1 MNDIYVTLTGNVAAP
16 PRQHTF
22 PDGSRVTSLK
32 IASTSRYFDRE
43 NQQWRNGETTYF
55 GVRCFRG
62 LADNV
67 AQSVHLGQPV
77 VVQGRLRIREFAHE
91 GERRFMPEV
100 EANSLGHDLR
110 WGLGSFTKPQRG
122 GPVAALGSAERIELD
137 RETSDWAMSG
147 GAPVA
152 AGATGSLS
160 LLKTGPDDLRAGP
173 DDLKTGPDGLRT
185 GPDDLKTGFDDLR
198 TSPDGETSAPR
209 ETEITLSGETAEDG
223 VTPGETDH
231 PGDITH
237 PGDSIDLRDTVD
249 LREVV
254 DAGEAT
260 EVPLREVD
268 RESAPQDHEPAGKEP
283 VEGET
288 MARRGRAGK
297 STTRRQGAAGT
308 RGPGTE
314 AETAGGVPDAVR
326 IHPDA
331 GDETP
336 WPTRESLAA

>member
-77 VVQGRLRIREFAHE
+77 VVQGRLRIREFTHE

-152 AGATGSLS
+152 AGATGALS
-160 LLKTGPDDLRAGP
+160 L
-173 DDLKTGPDGLRT
+173 
-185 GPDDLKTGFDDLR
+185 LKTGFDDLR
-198 TSPDGETSAPR
+198 TGPDDETSAPR
-209 ETEITLSGETAEDG
+209 ETEITPGGEAAEDG
-223 VTPGETDH
+223 VTLVEAAR
-231 PGDITH
+231 PGDTTH
-237 PGDSIDLRDTVD
+237 LGDVIDLRDTEDLSGAAD
-249 LREVV
+249 LRETI
-254 DAGEAT
+254 DPGEAA
-260 EVPLREVD
+260 EVPPRGAD
-268 RESAPQDHEPAGKEP
+268 REPVRQDHEPAGKEP
-283 VEGET
+283 MEGET
-288 MARRGRAGK
+288 MARRGRAGR
-297 STTRRQGAAGT
+297 STTRRQDAAGA
-308 RGPGTE
+308 RRSGTG
-314 AETAGGVPDAVR
+314 AGTAGGVPDAMR

-331 GDETP
+331 SDEAP
-336 WPTRESLAA
+336 WPTGESLAA

>member
-110 WGLGSFTKPQRG
+110 WGLGSFSKPQRG

-152 AGATGSLS
+152 AGALGALS
-160 LLKTGPDDLRAGP
+160 LLKTG
-173 DDLKTGPDGLRT
+173 
-185 GPDDLKTGFDDLR
+185 FDD
-198 TSPDGETSAPR
+198 ETSAPR
-209 ETEITLSGETAEDG
+209 EGEVTPGGETAEDG
-223 VTPGETDH
+223 PVSGDATDLGSADLRGADLGSTD
-231 PGDITH
+231 PGDITR
-237 PGDSIDLRDTVD
+237 PGD
-249 LREVV
+249 
-254 DAGEAT
+254 AA
-260 EVPLREVD
+260 EVPPRV
-268 RESAPQDHEPAGKEP
+268 ADHEPAREDHGSAGAGEEP
-283 VEGET
+283 AEGE
-288 MARRGRAGK
+288 AVDSRGRAAK
-297 STTRRQGAAGT
+297 STTTRRRDAVRT
-308 RGPGTE
+308 RNPGSGE
-314 AETAGGVPDAVR
+314 ETAGGVPGAMR
-326 IHPDA
+326 IHPGA

-336 WPTRESLAA
+336 WPTREPVAA

>member
-32 IASTSRYFDRE
+32 IASTSRYYDRE

-67 AQSVHLGQPV
+67 AQSVQLGQPV
-77 VVQGRLRIREFAHE
+77 VVQGRLRIREFTHE

-152 AGATGSLS
+152 AGALDAPSPPKTGSDS
-160 LLKTGPDDLRAGP
+160 EP
-173 DDLKTGPDGLRT
+173 
-185 GPDDLKTGFDDLR
+185 
-198 TSPDGETSAPR
+198 SAPR
-209 ETEITLSGETAEDG
+209 ETEIAPHGETTDDDTISTGSTERL
-223 VTPGETDH
+223 ETTGSQDT
-231 PGDITH
+231 TH
-237 PGDSIDLRDTVD
+237 VW
-249 LREVV
+249 
-254 DAGEAT
+254 EAV
-260 EVPLREVD
+260 EVPPRP
-268 RESAPQDHEPAGKEP
+268 ADHELTEQGDGPAREET
-283 VEGET
+283 VEGR
-288 MARRGRAGK
+288 AVAGRAK
-297 STTRRQGAAGT
+297 AARSTTTRRRGTMGT
-308 RGPGTE
+308 RSPNVGE
-314 AETAGGVPDAVR
+314 APVGSGSGALKT
-326 IHPDA
+326 HPDTS
-331 GDETP
+331 DETP
-336 WPTRESLAA
+336 WPTRAPIAA

>member
-152 AGATGSLS
+152 AEAVGALS
-160 LLKTGPDDLRAGP
+160 LPKAGFGDPKTGLDD
-173 DDLKTGPDGLRT
+173 
-185 GPDDLKTGFDDLR
+185 
-198 TSPDGETSAPR
+198 ETSTPR
-209 ETEITLSGETAEDG
+209 ETEITLGGEAAGDG
-223 VTPGETDH
+223 AM

-237 PGDSIDLRDTVD
+237 LGGITHPGDVVEPRDAVD
-249 LREVV
+249 RREGA
-254 DAGEAT
+254 DPGEAAG
-260 EVPLREVD
+260 VPPRG
-268 RESAPQDHEPAGKEP
+268 ADHEPAGQEP

-288 MARRGRAGK
+288 VARRGRAGK
-297 STTRRQGAAGT
+297 STPTRRQDAGG
-308 RGPGTE
+308 RRSPGTGE
-314 AETAGGVPDAVR
+314 ETAGGVPGAMR
-326 IHPDA
+326 IRPDA
-331 GDETP
+331 SDETP
-336 WPTRESLAA
+336 WPTRESVAA

>member
-67 AQSVHLGQPV
+67 AQSVQSGQPV
-77 VVQGRLRIREFAHE
+77 VVQGRLRIREFTHE

-110 WGLGSFTKPQRG
+110 WGLGRFSKPQRS
-122 GPVAALGSAERIELD
+122 GPVAAFGSAERIELD

-152 AGATGSLS
+152 VGALGTL
-160 LLKTGPDDLRAGP
+160 PP
-173 DDLKTGPDGLRT
+173 
-185 GPDDLKTGFDDLR
+185 LKTGFDDEM
-198 TSPDGETSAPR
+198 SVPR
-209 ETEITLSGETAEDG
+209 EAGITSGGEAAQDGAISADTIDRPATTVPED
-223 VTPGETDH
+223 TTDPGDTIH
-231 PGDITH
+231 PGGTIH
-237 PGDSIDLRDTVD
+237 PWDAA
-249 LREVV
+249 EV
-254 DAGEAT
+254 ASRPA
-260 EVPLREVD
+260 D
-268 RESAPQDHEPAGKEP
+268 REPSGADHESAGGNHGSAGAGAAKGRPWPGGRGRRE
-283 VEGET
+283 
-288 MARRGRAGK
+288 ARRRGG
-297 STTRRQGAAGT
+297 GT
-308 RGPGTE
+308 RGGREARARGRRRPG
-314 AETAGGVPDAVR
+314 AGRVR
-326 IHPDA
+326 
-331 GDETP
+331 
-336 WPTRESLAA
+336 

>member
-152 AGATGSLS
+152 AGAVGALS
-160 LLKTGPDDLRAGP
+160 LLKTGFDDP
-173 DDLKTGPDGLRT
+173 KTGLDGQ
-185 GPDDLKTGFDDLR
+185 
-198 TSPDGETSAPR
+198 TSTPR
-209 ETEITLSGETAEDG
+209 ETEITPGGEATGDG
-223 VTPGETDH
+223 AM

-237 PGDSIDLRDTVD
+237 LGGITHPGDVIELRDAVD
-249 LREVV
+249 LRESV
-254 DAGEAT
+254 DPGEGAGVTQRGA
-260 EVPLREVD
+260 
-268 RESAPQDHEPAGKEP
+268 DHEPAGKEP

-288 MARRGRAGK
+288 VARRGRTGK
-297 STTRRQGAAGT
+297 STSTRRQDAAGRRSSDT
-308 RGPGTE
+308 GE
-314 AETAGGVPDAVR
+314 EMAGGVPGAMR
-326 IHPDA
+326 IRPDA
-331 GDETP
+331 SDETP
-336 WPTRESLAA
+336 WPTRESVAA